1 MRKDKGIT
9 LVALIITIIVMLILV
24 AVSVNVLIKSD
35 LMGIAEKTTDKY
47 KTAAQEES
55 KGGTIEING
64 KKYGSIEDYRE
75 DNEQYDPNGWVMAWT
90 CADGGSWSDTIEE
103 GGTAEGDIVAKL
115 YKTGSKITPSSF
127 EFNGKTCT
135 FNEGDEYNLVIEG
148 TGTMGALMT
157 TEGI

>member
-75 DNEQYDPNGWVMAWT
+75 DNEQYDPNVS
-90 CADGGSWSDTIEE
+90 CAFWLKKDR
-103 GGTAEGDIVAKL
+103 DIREKKL
-115 YKTGSKITPSSF
+115 FRLQKY
-127 EFNGKTCT
+127 
-135 FNEGDEYNLVIEG
+135 
-148 TGTMGALMT
+148 LM
-157 TEGI
+157 EIGRASCRERV